1 MNWTAVT
8 FYTTGTGYEQEVKKL
23 LASAGALGLPVVAYA
38 YPSMGS
44 WRANLNYKSEC
55 ILQAMEGFPGQDIVF
70 VDADAIIRSWP
81 GMFDDLSRVRDHDL
95 AAHYFQWRATSPLEL
110 LTGTLWVANTERGRA
125 VVAEWDKMARAHP
138 ETRHQRCLQVVVEN
152 MVGIRVAMLPVEY
165 TCIYDAPA
173 RRGKVAVIEHFQA
186 SRKYRRQVGAPQ
198 YVRPIGPLTSA
209 GLRVAR

>member
-8 FYTTGTGYEQEVKKL
+8 FYTTGTGYEQEVEKL
-23 LASAGALGLPVVAYA
+23 KASANVLDVPLCVFPRR
-38 YPSMGS
+38 SLGS

-55 ILQAMEGFPGQDIVF
+55 ILRAMDEFPGQDIVF
-70 VDADAIIRSWP
+70 VDADAVIRSWP
-81 GMFDDLSRVRDHDL
+81 GMFDDLSRVRGHDL
-95 AAHYFQWRATSPLEL
+95 AVHYFQWRATSPLEL
-110 LTGTLWVANTERGRA
+110 LTGTLWVANTERGRDI
-125 VVAEWDKMARAHP
+125 VAEWDRMARAHP
-138 ETRHQRCLQVVVEN
+138 EIRHQRCLQAVVDN
-152 MVGIRVAMLPVEY
+152 MAGVRVAVLPLEY

-173 RRGKVAVIEHFQA
+173 RRGKIAVIEHFQA

>member
-186 SRKYRRQVGAPQ
+186 SRKYRHQVGAPQ

-209 GLRVAR
+209 GLRVTR

>member
-1 MNWTAVT
+1 MNWTAIT
-8 FYTTGTGYEQEVKKL
+8 FYTTGTGYELEVEKL
-23 LASAGALGLPVVAYA
+23 LASAGVLGLPVVAYA
-38 YPSMGS
+38 YQSKGS

-55 ILQAMEGFPGQDIVF
+55 ILRAMDEFPGQDIVF
-70 VDADAIIRSWP
+70 VDADAVIRSWP
-81 GMFDDLSRVRDHDL
+81 SIFDDLSRVRGHDL

-125 VVAEWDKMARAHP
+125 VVTEWDRMARAHP
-138 ETRHQRCLQVVVEN
+138 EIRHQRCLQTVVEN
-152 MVGIRVAMLPVEY
+152 GGGVRVAMLPLEY